1 MDFAKLLPHCKFM
14 YRWNNQ
20 EDIRDLEV
28 SAIERDCIHFHK
40 QFPLPVGDTP
50 QVTISL
56 KVRHVWY
63 EHSFDQSEWIVG
75 DSGQIC
81 GLRLLGP
88 TDELH
93 EWKKNLEIG
102 LCV

>member
-14 YRWNNQ
+14 YRWSSN
-20 EDIRDLEV
+20 EDVRDLEV
-28 SAIERDCIHFHK
+28 SKIARDQLSFDESL
-40 QFPLPVGDTP
+40 PLPIGQSPGV
-50 QVTISL
+50 VISL
-56 KVRHVWY
+56 KVRNVWY
-63 EHSFDQSEWIVG
+63 EHTFSETDWIMG
-75 DSGQIC
+75 EDGQVC

-88 TDELH
+88 DLELQ

>member
-14 YRWNNQ
+14 YRWSNH
-20 EDIRDLEV
+20 DDVLDLEV
-28 SAIERDCIHFHK
+28 DSIERDRIHFK
-40 QFPLPVGDTP
+40 KSYPLPGGETP

-63 EHSFDQSEWIVG
+63 EHSFNQGEWILG
-75 DSGQIC
+75 DNGQIC
-81 GLRLLGP
+81 GMRLLGP
-88 TDELH
+88 DDELH